1 MQRSGLA
8 SLVIFYYDFR
18 EDQKKALRGL
28 LSSVLVQLG
37 HQSNSYSDILSK
49 LRSEHEN
56 GSKDPSD
63 TALIRCLKQL
73 LELPRQTPIFLIVDA
88 LDECLNTPPLSSP
101 RKKVLALLKDFIDSK
116 LPNLRICITSRPEVD
131 IKVIL
136 DPRTFRSVS
145 LHDEH
150 GQEED
155 IRNYIES
162 VINDDTKM
170 QRWSSEHKQLV
181 IKCLTERANGM

>member
-1 MQRSGLA
+1 MQISGLA
-8 SLVIFYYDFR
+8 SVVIFYYDFR
-18 EDQKKALRGL
+18 EDQKKGLRGL

-37 HQSNSYSDILSK
+37 HQSDSYCDILSK
-49 LRSEHEN
+49 LCSQHDN
-56 GSKDPSD
+56 GSKDLSD
-63 TALIRCLKQL
+63 ASLIRCLKHL

-88 LDECLNTPPLSSP
+88 LDECINIPALSSP
-101 RKKVLALLKDFIDSK
+101 RKKVLTLLKDFIDSK
-116 LPNLRICITSRPEVD
+116 VPHLRVCVTSRPEVN
-131 IKVIL
+131 IKAIL
-136 DPRTFRSVS
+136 EPLAYRSIS

-170 QRWSSEHKQLV
+170 QQWSSEHKQLV
-181 IKCLTERANGM
+181 IERLTERANGM

>member
-8 SLVIFYYDFR
+8 SVVIFYYDFR
-18 EDQKKALRGL
+18 EDQKKGLRGL

-37 HQSNSYSDILSK
+37 HQSDSYCDILSK
-49 LRSEHEN
+49 LLSEHDN

-63 TALIRCLKQL
+63 AALIRCLKRL

-88 LDECLNTPPLSSP
+88 LDECLNTPAVSPP
-101 RKKVLALLKDFIDSK
+101 RKKVLTLLKEFIDSN
-116 LPNLRICITSRPEVD
+116 LPNLRVCVTSRPEVD
-131 IKVIL
+131 IQVIL
-136 DPRTFRSVS
+136 EPLTFRSIS

-155 IRNYIES
+155 IRIYIES
-162 VINDDTKM
+162 VINDNTKM
-170 QRWSSEHKQLV
+170 QQWNSEHKQLV
-181 IKCLTERANGM
+181 IQRLTERANGM